1 MKHQKNKITGSVPGT
16 VYSKARSLVYLQ
28 HMSVMFPYLQHPIRR
43 RFLVRRAQAGVVA
56 ALPRGLRPGVRE
68 DALLPVFSAEE
79 DEMILAADY
88 MQVYRY
94 GPGSVQEVVD
104 LEEEMAQEKPDGT
117 PKIMVY
123 HVVPYVQS
131 LVSISAR
138 S

>member
-1 MKHQKNKITGSVPGT
+1 VGF
-16 VYSKARSLVYLQ
+16 YL
-28 HMSVMFPYLQHPIRR
+28 F
-43 RFLVRRAQAGVVA
+43 G
-56 ALPRGLRPGVRE
+56 RPGIRE
-68 DALLPVFSAEE
+68 DALLPVFAAEE

-94 GPGSVQEVVD
+94 GPGSMQEVVD
-104 LEEEMAQEKPDGT
+104 LEEEIAQEKPDGT